1 MQKNENK
8 NVKILQISCF
18 IFAYFEVNA
27 YFL

>member
-8 NVKILQISCF
+8 NVKILQISWF
-18 IFAYFEVNA
+18 FFTYFEVNA